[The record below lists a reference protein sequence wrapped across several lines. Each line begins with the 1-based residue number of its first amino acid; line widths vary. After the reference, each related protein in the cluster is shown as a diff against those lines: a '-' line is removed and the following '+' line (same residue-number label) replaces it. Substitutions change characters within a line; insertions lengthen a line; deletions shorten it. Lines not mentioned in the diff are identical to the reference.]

1 MNIWIVLALAIVL
14 EICGTLLLKL
24 SNGFTNWQSAVGAL
38 FCYGLAFYFLS
49 LLLKTIPVG
58 IAYAIW
64 SGVGIAAVSLIG
76 WLFMNQKLDMA
87 ALIGI
92 GMIITG
98 VLVINLFSQAG
109 TH

>member
-1 MNIWIVLALAIVL
+1 MLTGSLQPV
-14 EICGTLLLKL
+14 
-24 SNGFTNWQSAVGAL
+24 
-38 FCYGLAFYFLS
+38 FCCGLAFYCLS
-49 LLLKTIPVG
+49 VLLKTIPLG

-64 SGVGIAAVSLIG
+64 SGVGIAAVSIIG

-92 GMIITG
+92 GMIIAG

>member
-1 MNIWIVLALAIVL
+1 MNVWILLVLAIAL

-24 SNGFTNWQSAVGAL
+24 SNGFANWQAAAGAL
-38 FCYGLAFYFLS
+38 FCYGLAFYCLS
-49 LLLKTIPVG
+49 VLLKTIPLG

-64 SGVGIAAVSLIG
+64 SGVGIAAVSIIG

-92 GMIITG
+92 GMIIAG